1 MNFWVANSER
11 DKWSREMGKGDGEI
25 SNGYSLKLWNSR
37 KRVSDLLQRRNAQIG
52 DGMGL
57 WWLKSAMKCS
67 NLWRL
72 GFFWLISD
80 GMLIGDGWLG
90 LLATECS
97 NRRQLGFFWLIGNGM
112 LIGYGCLGYRWWNA
126 HRQWLALV
134 ISGGKLKSVVECSN
148 WRRLG
153 FFWLIRDE
161 MLIGDG
167 CFGYRWRNAHWR
179 CNAHRWRLASVTVGS
194 FGLSASSD
202 DGDGVGVLFG
212 VQTLGSEMK

>member
-1 MNFWVANSER
+1 MLKSVTVGFLLAYQRWNAHWRWLAWV
-11 DKWSREMGKGDGEI
+11 
-25 SNGYSLKLWNSR
+25 
-37 KRVSDLLQRRNAQIG
+37 IG
-52 DGMGL
+52 DGM
-57 WWLKSAMKCS
+57 LKSATVGF
-67 NLWRL
+67 LLAYRWRNAYRL
-72 GFFWLISD
+72 RL
-80 GMLIGDGWLG
+80 LG
-90 LLATECS
+90 LSVMECS
-97 NRRQLGFFWLIGNGM
+97 SAMVSF
-112 LIGYGCLGYRWWNA
+112 GY
-126 HRQWLALV
+126 QWR
-134 ISGGKLKSVVECSN
+134 KLKSVVECSN

-194 FGLSASSD
+194 FGLSASGD